1 MIARFQAFLRRL
13 LGAASADH
21 RHQSVVRPGLCDLG
35 AKIVAG
41 ADGQI
46 LFINGSETN
55 LIKANEALAAFIIRA
70 LRGWAPAARAKC
82 RRDLLG
88 LVADGFLHHDV
99 LVLAGVVS
107 PEPASK
113 TPRPVRAQPKTTAKR
128 PPKKRTTKG

>member
-21 RHQSVVRPGLCDLG
+21 RHQSVVRPGPCDLG

-55 LIKANEALAAFIIRA
+55 LIKANEALAAFIVRA
-70 LRGWAPAARAKC
+70 LRGWARPPGQNAAAISW
-82 RRDLLG
+82 
-88 LVADGFLHHDV
+88 AS
-99 LVLAGVVS
+99 S
-107 PEPASK
+107 PMDSSITTCSSSPAS
-113 TPRPVRAQPKTTAKR
+113 
-128 PPKKRTTKG
+128 

>member
-21 RHQSVVRPGLCDLG
+21 RHQSVVRPVPCDLG
-35 AKIVAG
+35 AKMIAG
-41 ADGQI
+41 TFEQF
-46 LFINGSETN
+46 LCVNGSETN
-55 LIKANEALAAFIIRA
+55 LIKDNEALASFICHA
-70 LRGWAPAARAKC
+70 LSGWSQSVRAKC

-113 TPRPVRAQPKTTAKR
+113 APRSVRAQPKTAAKR